1 MPDPIQPGEPVP
13 AGRLAALRAQLTT
26 PLIRNALAL
35 VVNTGIN
42 AALGFVYWVIAARLF
57 SANDVGLAAAAISA
71 MTLLAGISLLNLEAV
86 LVRFIPIAGRQTL
99 GLVLGVFGVCSVLA
113 ILISTV
119 FIVGLPIWA
128 PSLGFLVTHFG
139 GLAFIGATLAWVAF
153 VLLDGILVGLG
164 QAIWLPVENA
174 LFGVAKLGFLLA
186 FVGDGPYGIFSSWAL
201 SAFLMV
207 IPFMLLILL
216 RFIPAHMEQVVPEGV
231 QLTRKT
237 FRTYAAGDYVGSM
250 FELASISLLPLIVT
264 YFAGAEENAF
274 FYQSWIIAYTL
285 ILVANNTAR
294 ALTVEAARDASR
306 LRPYG
311 RIVLRHTLQLLVPA
325 VAALVLLAP
334 WILNV
339 FGGEY
344 STQGTTTLRIL
355 ALAALPHAVI
365 LLGLVTARL
374 QHHLRLVIVIQGA
387 ISIITLG
394 SAVLLVGRMGNLGA
408 ALGWFSSQLL
418 VAIIL
423 LATYLRWVFQ
433 GDAAPRSAH

>member
-1 MPDPIQPGEPVP
+1 
-13 AGRLAALRAQLTT
+13 
-26 PLIRNALAL
+26 
-35 VVNTGIN
+35 
-42 AALGFVYWVIAARLF
+42 
-57 SANDVGLAAAAISA
+57 
-71 MTLLAGISLLNLEAV
+71 
-86 LVRFIPIAGRQTL
+86 
-99 GLVLGVFGVCSVLA
+99 
-113 ILISTV
+113 
-119 FIVGLPIWA
+119 
-128 PSLGFLVTHFG
+128 
-139 GLAFIGATLAWVAF
+139 
-153 VLLDGILVGLG
+153 
-164 QAIWLPVENA
+164 
-174 LFGVAKLGFLLA
+174 
-186 FVGDGPYGIFSSWAL
+186 
-201 SAFLMV
+201 
-207 IPFMLLILL
+207 
-216 RFIPAHMEQVVPEGV
+216 VPEGV